1 MAVKLGILGGMSWV
15 STQDYYRVI
24 NEKIGQAL
32 GRQHSAELVIAS
44 VDFQQVVDA
53 QVRGDWNHAGAILT
67 EHAQALER
75 AGARAFLVASNTMHR
90 VIAQV
95 EEAVNIPAL
104 NIFDATTA
112 AILRS
117 GKKRLGLL
125 GTRYTMDHPFYRTE
139 YERRGVNVI
148 VPDAEDAR
156 KVNEIIF
163 RELIH
168 NVVRPESSQIYREI
182 VERLVSRGV
191 DGVILG
197 CTEIGLLLKAEG
209 STVTLFDTS
218 TLHASMAA
226 DWLLR
231 QRIAKT

>member
-15 STQDYYRVI
+15 STLDYYRLI
-24 NEKIGQAL
+24 NEKIGRAL
-32 GRQHSAELVIAS
+32 GRQHSAELLIAS
-44 VDFQQVVDA
+44 VDFQSIIDA
-53 QVRGDWNHAGAILT
+53 QVRGDWIHAGAILAG
-67 EHAQALER
+67 HAQALER
-75 AGARAFLVASNTMHR
+75 AGASAFLVASNTMHR

-95 EEAVNIPAL
+95 EEAVNIPSL
-104 NIFDATTA
+104 NIFDATA
-112 AILRS
+112 AEIMRS

-125 GTRYTMDHPFYRTE
+125 GTRYTMDHPFYRSE
-139 YERRGVNVI
+139 YERRGIDVI

-168 NVVRPESSQIYREI
+168 NVVRSESSHIYREI

-197 CTEIGLLLKAEG
+197 CTEIGLLLKAEA
-209 STVTLFDTS
+209 SDVTLFDTS
-218 TLHASMAA
+218 ALHASMAV

-231 QRIAKT
+231 EKRTKT